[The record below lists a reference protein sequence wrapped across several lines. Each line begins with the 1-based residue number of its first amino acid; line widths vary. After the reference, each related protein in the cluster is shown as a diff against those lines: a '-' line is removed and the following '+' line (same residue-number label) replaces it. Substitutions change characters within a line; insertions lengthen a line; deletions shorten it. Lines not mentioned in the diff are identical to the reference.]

1 MDPISQLGNRGT
13 GGEAASP
20 RSPSYEGAGSD
31 SLSGHRGSRA
41 SRKDDTSDTDMP
53 VCVCKARKVKSG
65 MVVQRGNV
73 RKTKFTHISMGMYKE
88 LVLAEGGD

>member
-1 MDPISQLGNRGT
+1 
-13 GGEAASP
+13 
-20 RSPSYEGAGSD
+20 
-31 SLSGHRGSRA
+31 
-41 SRKDDTSDTDMP
+41 MP